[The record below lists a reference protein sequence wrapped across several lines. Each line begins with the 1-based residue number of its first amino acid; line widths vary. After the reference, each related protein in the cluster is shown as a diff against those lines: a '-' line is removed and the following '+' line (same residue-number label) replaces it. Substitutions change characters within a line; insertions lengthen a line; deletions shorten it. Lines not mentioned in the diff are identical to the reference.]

1 MSGFILI
8 DVPALYFGLI
18 ALVLVAVFAIIFG
31 LHVFSWVFSFLWV
44 LPRSFWRFYNDFFT
58 YS

>member
-31 LHVFSWVFSFLWV
+31 LHFLSFFLGI
-44 LPRSFWRFYNDFFT
+44 LFFMGVA
-58 YS
+58 SLFLAFL